1 MVNLLSGFF
10 LLLLVL
16 LMNELVDQFQILWEL
31 LELLL
36 VIDITMG
43 LSSLFNQDVQDIST
57 AYIVDHLTVF
67 SLHDLDLSNLFHQLY
82 LVLRLKHLQ
91 APVTDLFWFFQRIFI
106 SRFESL
112 ECLFIPLVP
121 SLIFAIIYIFLW
133 VWRVT
138 YCEMLL
144 YQIIV
149 KVDIAWYTHLR
160 VSRILLVYTCRL
172 FREFM
177 LIHTFSCTT
186 WNLFE

>member
-1 MVNLLSGFF
+1 
-10 LLLLVL
+10 
-16 LMNELVDQFQILWEL
+16 
-31 LELLL
+31 
-36 VIDITMG
+36 MG

-121 SLIFAIIYIFLW
+121 SLIFAIIYIFL
-133 VWRVT
+133 
-138 YCEMLL
+138 
-144 YQIIV
+144 
-149 KVDIAWYTHLR
+149 
-160 VSRILLVYTCRL
+160 
-172 FREFM
+172 
-177 LIHTFSCTT
+177 
-186 WNLFE
+186 